1 MTSTT
6 SPPDIDWSLQ
16 SFPELDINSL
26 YDVLAL
32 RSEVFVVEQNCIYAD
47 IDDLDRLPGNRHIIG
62 RSGDS
67 LCAYARSLAP
77 DSGAGSTE
85 SEDARIGRVV
95 VHTAWRRRGLGNAML
110 ALLLKDLESRYPTSA
125 VRLDAQLDAESM
137 YARAGFVRISDI
149 FLEDGI
155 EHVRMRRAR

>member
-1 MTSTT
+1 MKGVTQS
-6 SPPDIDWSLQ
+6 PDIDWSLQ
-16 SFPELDINSL
+16 SFAELDNNSL
-26 YDVLAL
+26 YEVLAL

-47 IDDLDRLPGNRHIIG
+47 IDNLDRLPGNRHIIG

-77 DSGAGSTE
+77 DSVTAG